1 MTNGSKRVVKKR
13 VNTANNSIIK
23 HKLLILKLNTV
34 FKCPCHIMY
43 FLFSLFQLFLSGKPM
58 KVLYK
63 NYFSLGQQ
71 PYIFPLLLYY
81 YHYYSHIYINIS
93 YIYIYIYINISYM
106 LCIHFYIYMYIYIYI
121 YIHIYIYIYIYI

>member
-1 MTNGSKRVVKKR
+1 MTNDCKRVTKKR

-34 FKCPCHIMY
+34 FKCSCHIMY

-81 YHYYSHIYINIS
+81 YHYYSHIYI
-93 YIYIYIYINISYM
+93 YIYKYI
-106 LCIHFYIYMYIYIYI
+106 
-121 YIHIYIYIYIYI
+121 IYIYIYIYKYIIYVMYTFLYIYTYIDKYIYIYVYIYI